1 MNKPTKAKN
10 KPIPP
15 IDSTP
20 ELMTQLKQLQRE
32 QKQQLQE
39 NFITLEDNCKSEI
52 RMALKEDLSH
62 DLKLFL
68 STTISQAVHEEF
80 GRQLPSLM
88 NQIQEDL
95 GRLSSTLA
103 QTQFSLQ
110 GYEDSLKVSWTR
122 PFLLMLSASALTG
135 SFLGLWFLLL
145 QASPLALF
153 LMDQKSREAYTVGI
167 RWMESK
173 DKLKLKESETQ
184 TKSQPPSQSS
194 SQAHSNKSAS
204 MRSKKI
210 KDSQR

>member
-1 MNKPTKAKN
+1 MSKPTKAKN
-10 KPIPP
+10 KPIPHA
-15 IDSTP
+15 DSTP

-68 STTISQAVHEEF
+68 SKAISQTVHEEF

-95 GRLSSTLA
+95 GQLSSTLA
-103 QTQFSLQ
+103 QTQFSLRE
-110 GYEDSLKVSWTR
+110 YEDKLKVSWAR
-122 PFLLMLSASALTG
+122 AFLLMLSASALTG
-135 SFLGLWFLLL
+135 SFLGLWFFLL
-145 QASPLALF
+145 QTSPLALF
-153 LMDQKSREAYTVGI
+153 LMDEKSREAYTVGM
-167 RWMESK
+167 RWIESK
-173 DKLKLKESETQ
+173 DKLKQSEAQ
-184 TKSQPPSQSS
+184 AKSQSS
-194 SQAHSNKSAS
+194 LQSTPQAHSNRSAS
-204 MRSKKI
+204 MRSNKT